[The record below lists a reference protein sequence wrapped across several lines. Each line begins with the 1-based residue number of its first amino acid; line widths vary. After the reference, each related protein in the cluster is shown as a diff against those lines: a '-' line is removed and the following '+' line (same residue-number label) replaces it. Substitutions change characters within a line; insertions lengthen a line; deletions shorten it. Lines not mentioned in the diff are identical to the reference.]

1 MFLFFY
7 NPLMLVGY
15 LFAVGV
21 CYLVPALMDIRI
33 GFTDYAS
40 VFSLVKYGNSFLWVL
55 LIGAVLA
62 VTMYFIVQ
70 MVLARFDMDNQK
82 YYPREVK
89 ALVKAL
95 GGERNIVSLD
105 GEVLTVRNP
114 NLIDIIKVDCDI
126 HQDKVTLIEK
136 DYEILKDYF

>member
-1 MFLFFY
+1 
-7 NPLMLVGY
+7 
-15 LFAVGV
+15 
-21 CYLVPALMDIRI
+21 
-33 GFTDYAS
+33 
-40 VFSLVKYGNSFLWVL
+40 
-55 LIGAVLA
+55 
-62 VTMYFIVQ
+62 
-70 MVLARFDMDNQK
+70 MDNQK

-95 GGERNIVSLD
+95 GGERNIVSLE

>member
-1 MFLFFY
+1 
-7 NPLMLVGY
+7 
-15 LFAVGV
+15 
-21 CYLVPALMDIRI
+21 
-33 GFTDYAS
+33 
-40 VFSLVKYGNSFLWVL
+40 
-55 LIGAVLA
+55 
-62 VTMYFIVQ
+62 
-70 MVLARFDMDNQK
+70 MDNQK